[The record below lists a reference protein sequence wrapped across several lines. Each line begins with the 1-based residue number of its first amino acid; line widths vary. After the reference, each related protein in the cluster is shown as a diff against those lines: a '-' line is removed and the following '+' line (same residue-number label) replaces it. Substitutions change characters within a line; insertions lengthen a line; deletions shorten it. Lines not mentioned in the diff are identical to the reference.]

1 MVVSV
6 WQVHFLHKQ
15 DAVGSRCAP
24 LHSWGFNVC
33 TDDSCVAFVGARESA
48 PRCAMLLRAA
58 ASVIVLGCAVQCD
71 LEQHRRPVPSPKGS
85 HCPQETISCL
95 LCCFGPVGRIKY
107 DIREP
112 KSLNKVVN
120 H

>member
-15 DAVGSRCAP
+15 DAVGSRCVP

-33 TDDSCVAFVGARESA
+33 TDDSCVAFVGARECA
-48 PRCAMLLRAA
+48 PRCAMLSGAV
-58 ASVIVLGCAVQCD
+58 ASVIVLVCAVQCD
-71 LEQHRRPVPSPKGS
+71 LEQQRRPEPSPKGN
-85 HCPQETISCL
+85 HCPQEMNPCL
-95 LCCFGPVGRIKY
+95 VCCFVPAGRIKY

-112 KSLNKVVN
+112 KSLKKVVN